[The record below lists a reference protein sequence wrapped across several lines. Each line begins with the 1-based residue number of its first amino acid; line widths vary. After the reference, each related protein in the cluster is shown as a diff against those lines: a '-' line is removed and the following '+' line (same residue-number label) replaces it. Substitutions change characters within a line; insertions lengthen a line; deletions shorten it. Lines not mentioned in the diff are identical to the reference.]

1 MSIFSTFSIGKQGLL
16 SHQRAIQVTSRNIAN
31 VNTPGYSRQR
41 AIFDPIQG
49 QFGPDGFPLGGG
61 VNVRDVQRIVDLNI
75 EQQLQR
81 EQISFAFDETVEKG
95 LARIESIFDEL
106 GEAGLSKTVDRF
118 FSSLNDLANN
128 PTSTAVRDS
137 VVGSAQTLLSQITG
151 ADARL
156 NQVAL
161 DANSQIARDV
171 EEINSLARSIATTNN
186 SIARLEIGSG
196 TASEQR
202 DVRAQLLQELGK
214 KIDFTYFEREDGT
227 IAVQA
232 SGFPLVDGDTVARLE
247 VDTRQPTPLAD
258 PTYFNVFYNING
270 QVSGP
275 ITPRITGGS
284 LGGNL
289 SMRDERVPQYRELL
303 DRFTF
308 TLANSV
314 NTQHLAGAGIDDGNA
329 RNFFIDRLS
338 GGPNP
343 PGDPLT
349 AVSGAARLITVNPD
363 IVANSRHL
371 ATGAPSA
378 GPGPAATGDNTNA
391 LALAGL
397 ATTQVPFF
405 LAGDPPGPATGATQ
419 TFGAFLSSAS
429 GALGADLQ
437 NVRLDLQK
445 GDLVIAE
452 LEDRRGSISG
462 VSIDEEVSDLVRFQR
477 GYEASARVIS
487 TVDELLQILLSI

>member
-1 MSIFSTFSIGKQGLL
+1 VSIFSTFSIGKQGLL
-16 SHQRAIQVTSRNIAN
+16 SHQRAIQVTSRNVAN

-49 QFGPDGFPLGGG
+49 QFGPDGFALGGG
-61 VNVRDVQRIVDLNI
+61 VNVRDVQRIVDLNV

-81 EQISFAFDETVEKG
+81 EQITFAYDETLEKG
-95 LARIESIFDEL
+95 LSRIEAIFDEL
-106 GEAGLSKTVDRF
+106 GDAGLSKTLDKF
-118 FSSLNDLANN
+118 FSAINDLANN
-128 PTSTAVRDS
+128 PASTAVRDS
-137 VVGSAQTLLSQITG
+137 VVGAAQTLLSQISS

-161 DANSQIARDV
+161 DANAQISRDV
-171 EEINSLARSIATTNN
+171 DEINSLARSIATTNQ

-227 IAVQA
+227 IAVFA
-232 SGFPLVDGDTVARLE
+232 AGFLLVDGDTTAQLE
-247 VDTRQPTPLAD
+247 VSTQQPQPLAD
-258 PTYFNVFYNING
+258 PTYFNVYHNING

-289 SMRDERVPQYRELL
+289 ELRDGRAPAYRELL
-303 DRFTF
+303 DRFTY

-314 NTQHLAGAGIDDGNA
+314 NTQHLLGAGIDDGNA
-329 RNFFIDRLS
+329 RNFFIDRF
-338 GGPNP
+338 GVGANP
-343 PGDPLT
+343 PGAPLT
-349 AVSGAARLITVNPD
+349 AVTGAARLIVVNPD
-363 IVANSRHL
+363 IAANSRHI
-371 ATGAPSA
+371 AAGAPTA
-378 GPGPAATGDNTNA
+378 GPGPAADGDNTNA
-391 LALAGL
+391 LALTAL
-397 ATTQVPFF
+397 STTQVAFF
-405 LAGDPPGPATGATQ
+405 QVADPPGPATGAAQ
-419 TFGAFLSSAS
+419 TFTSFLSSAS

-462 VSIDEEVSDLVRFQR
+462 VSIDEEVTDLVRFQR
-477 GYEASARVIS
+477 GFEASARIIT
-487 TVDELLQILLSI
+487 TVDELLQALLAI